1 MSSCLRAIPESYM
14 RPSRAQLEFSW
25 LAFPSST
32 VIRPAELPVF
42 PQRLTRTASTLT
54 LAHRPMSFLPY
65 GALTE
70 IAQEIR
76 SKSISPVEIVE
87 LHLKRIEALQP
98 KLNAFV
104 HLDAEGA
111 RQQARLAERSVMRGG
126 QLGPLHGVPLTVKSC
141 IDVAG
146 WPCPAGSLLRKDYVA
161 KQDAPLVSRSKA
173 AGAILLGNTNTPE
186 FLMAYE
192 TDNLLT
198 GRTSNAWDLTHS
210 AGGSSGGEA
219 AAIAT
224 GCSAGGVGSDG
235 GGSIRV
241 PAHFCGIC
249 GLKPTPGRVPATG
262 HFPPGVG
269 AFSWIGVVGPMARTI
284 TDVRALFEVMAGPD
298 SGDALSAPVPLR
310 GYRESELR
318 GVRIGILESEVLGVA
333 TPDTRAAVVRA
344 ANSLGERGFTVEPF
358 RLNGLDRAL
367 DLWWFFFG
375 PVIGNLL
382 RHSITGHEDQISPML
397 REYLSCATSGNS
409 ITLDQFT
416 KACAERD
423 LLRAE
428 ILRQMQ
434 DTPVL
439 LSPVSTGPAFRHGK
453 GNYLPGTGYRDT
465 MRFSQWLNLTGFP
478 GASVPVGVPNEGLP
492 IGVQVIGRPFEDE
505 LVLAVAEVIEQA
517 RGPWQPPPPL
527 DVG

>member
-1 MSSCLRAIPESYM
+1 MS
-14 RPSRAQLEFSW
+14 F
-25 LAFPSST
+25 FPYG
-32 VIRPAELPVF
+32 
-42 PQRLTRTASTLT
+42 T
-54 LAHRPMSFLPY
+54 LA
-65 GALTE
+65 E
-70 IAQEIR
+70 ITRNIR
-76 SKSISPVEIVE
+76 SKNVSPVEIVE
-87 LHLKRIEALQP
+87 LHLKRIETLQP

-104 HLDAEGA
+104 QLDAEGA
-111 RQQARLAERSVMRGG
+111 RQQARAAESLVLRGA
-126 QLGPLHGVPLTVKSC
+126 QLGPLHGVPLSIKSC

-146 WPCPAGSLLRKDYVA
+146 WPCPSGSLLRKDYVP
-161 KQDAPLVSRSKA
+161 KQDAPLVSRLKA

-192 TDNLLT
+192 TDNRLT
-198 GRTSNAWDLTHS
+198 GKTSNPWNLAHS
-210 AGGSSGGEA
+210 SGGSSGGEA
-219 AAIAT
+219 AAISA

-249 GLKPTPGRVPATG
+249 GLKPTPGRIPATG
-262 HFPPGVG
+262 HFPPGAG

-284 TDVRALFEVMAGPD
+284 ADVRRLYEVLAGPD
-298 SGDALSAPVPLR
+298 AGDALSAPVPLR
-310 GYRESELR
+310 AYREGDLR
-318 GVRIGILESEVLGVA
+318 SLRVGILQSDVLGVP
-333 TPDTRAAVVRA
+333 TPQTRAAVERA
-344 ANSLGERGFTVEPF
+344 AKSLGARGFTVEPF
-358 RLNGLDRAL
+358 RLDGLDRAL

-375 PVIGNLL
+375 PVIGNLF
-382 RHSITGHEDQISPML
+382 RHSVAGHEDQISPML
-397 REYLSCATSGNS
+397 REYLSYATSADP

-416 KACAERD
+416 KACADRD

-439 LSPVSTGPAFRHGK
+439 LSPVSTSPAFRHGQ

-478 GASVPVGVPNEGLP
+478 GASVPAGVSNDGLP

-505 LVLAVAEVIEQA
+505 LVLAVAEAIEQA
-517 RGPWQPPPPL
+517 RGHWQAPPL
-527 DVG
+527 SAA